1 MPRQAI
7 VVIHGMGEQQ
17 PMDTLRRFAA
27 AALPPPGEGFAPYFS
42 KPDQLLDSFEL
53 RRLKVPKRKGGLPET
68 DLFEY
73 YWAHHMAGNSLGHV
87 VPLLRTFMLRRPSHV
102 PPTLRAFYAVLWF
115 IALLALAVGA
125 VVAIGKPAFDW
136 LAQIRTESSWPVRI
150 AAGIV
155 AVLAGFP
162 IVSTVGLIVLWLVRR
177 VGGSAVRNTFVDV
190 ARYLNPAPVNIE
202 VRQKI
207 RAGAVELLDRLHRQG
222 KYDRIIVVGHSLGSI
237 IGMDAIYYLWSNMHK
252 QRHNLKMDRPPA
264 LARMETCART
274 LRAAAKKEAADS
286 AAVVEAREHYRVAQS
301 DLWTE
306 IIQGGC
312 PWRISDFVTLGSP
325 LTHAAVFMAKNDEA
339 LRARRMDRDLPSCPP
354 EKEPLWKGGGPVS
367 EEAESERYSASYLY
381 SGGRGEPNV
390 LPRRLL
396 PHAAAFAPTRWTNI
410 WFPSRGYVFKI
421 FGDWFGG
428 PLATCFGPGIED
440 RPVTAGPRG
449 RWWPVVPHTHY
460 FDAFA
465 KTSEIETVADI
476 EGSAL
481 YWLRQALRLS
491 DHAIVEGAAEA
502 AAWRVNLNEADVAG
516 LQMLPGIGPARAASV
531 VAYREAR
538 SGGIGGVAELA
549 RVEGMPPEVV
559 DHIVQSGLAT
569 VETGP
574 TAPPRRAAGEA
585 R

>member
-1 MPRQAI
+1 
-7 VVIHGMGEQQ
+7 
-17 PMDTLRRFAA
+17 MDTLRRFAA

-73 YWAHHMAGNSLGHV
+73 YWAHHMSGNSLGHV
-87 VPLLRTFMLRRPSHV
+87 LPLLRTFMLRRPSRV
-102 PPTLRAFYAVLWF
+102 PPSLRAFYVLLWL
-115 IALLALAVGA
+115 IALLALVVGT
-125 VVAIGKPAFDW
+125 VVAFGAPAFAW
-136 LAQIRTESSWPVRI
+136 LAQIRSSSSWPVRI

-155 AVLAGFP
+155 ALLASLP
-162 IVSTVGLIVLWLVRR
+162 VVSTVGLIVLWLVRR

-237 IGMDAIYYLWSNMHK
+237 IGMDAIYYLWSNVHK
-252 QRHNLKMDRPPA
+252 QRHNLKMSRPAA
-264 LARMETCART
+264 LARLERRAGA
-274 LRAAAKKEAADS
+274 LRSAVKLAPPNEAAI
-286 AAVVEAREHYRVAQS
+286 AMARERFREAQS
-301 DLWTE
+301 ALWIE

-325 LTHAAVFMAKNDEA
+325 LTHAAVFMAENLDE
-339 LRARRMDRDLPSCPP
+339 LRARRMDRDVPSCPP
-354 EKEPLWKGGGPVS
+354 ESEPVWKGGEPVG
-367 EEAESERYSASYLY
+367 ETEESERYSASYLY
-381 SGGRGEPNV
+381 SGGRGDPAV
-390 LPRRLL
+390 PPRRLL

-410 WFPSRGYVFKI
+410 WFPSKGYVLKV

-428 PLATCFGPGIED
+428 PLAPYFGPGIED
-440 RPVTAGPRG
+440 RPVTAGPWG

-465 KTSEIETVADI
+465 GDGVGEIEAVAGV

-502 AAWRVNLNEADVAG
+502 ARWRVNLNEADVAE
-516 LQMLPGIGPARAASV
+516 LQMLPGIGAVRAASV
-531 VAYREAR
+531 VAHRAGR
-538 SGGIGGVAELA
+538 AGGFGSVADLA
-549 RVEGMPPEVV
+549 CVVGMSPEVV
-559 DHIVQSGLAT
+559 EQIVWSGLAT
-569 VETGP
+569 VGTRP
-574 TAPPRRAAGEA
+574 KAPARRAAGGA
-585 R
+585 